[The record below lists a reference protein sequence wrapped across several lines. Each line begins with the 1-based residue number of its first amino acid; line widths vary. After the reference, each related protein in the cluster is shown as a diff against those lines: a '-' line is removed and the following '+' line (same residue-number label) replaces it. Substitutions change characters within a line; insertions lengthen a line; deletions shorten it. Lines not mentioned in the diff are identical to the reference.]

1 MLITVTNQKGGVG
14 KTMLTVHAA
23 VRAAERGANVLV
35 LDADNQ
41 ALCAEWMK
49 EAAPDLMCLASPDAD
64 TLRETVESVSGH
76 VDAVF
81 ADAPPGLGDGTLTLL
96 LLSDLV
102 LVPLRPSYADL
113 RATVQTIEAIKQLS
127 AHRESEGGTAI
138 PVWIVMNM
146 YQTGDNHT
154 KMVEKTLRQL
164 GVRVARGRIG
174 MRTAFRN
181 SNRDGFVVWNATGR
195 AADPKAIK
203 EMQSVLDEVLPS
215 ELFQDSEE
223 ANETQETHDDRQSD
237 LAERPDAEGPSNR
250 AAA

>member
-49 EAAPDLMCLASPDAD
+49 EAAPEMLCLASPDPD
-64 TLRETVESVSGH
+64 TLRDVVGKVAGH
-76 VDAVF
+76 VDVTI

-96 LLSDLV
+96 TLSDLV
-102 LVPLRPSYADL
+102 IVPLRPSYADL
-113 RATVQTIEAIKQLS
+113 RATVQTIEAIKALS
-127 AHRESEGGTAI
+127 AQRVADGGAEI

-146 YQTGDNHT
+146 YQSGDNHT
-154 KMVEKTLRQL
+154 KMVEKTLKQL
-164 GVRVARGRIG
+164 GVRVATGRVG

-181 SNRDGFVVWNATGR
+181 SNRDGFVVWNAKGR
-195 AADPKAIK
+195 AADP
-203 EMQSVLDEVLPS
+203 
-215 ELFQDSEE
+215 
-223 ANETQETHDDRQSD
+223 
-237 LAERPDAEGPSNR
+237 
-250 AAA
+250 

>member
-49 EAAPDLMCLASPDAD
+49 EAAPEMLCLASPDPD
-64 TLRETVESVSGH
+64 TLRDVVGKVAGH
-76 VDAVF
+76 VDVTI

-96 LLSDLV
+96 TLSDLV
-102 LVPLRPSYADL
+102 IVPLRPSYADL
-113 RATVQTIEAIKQLS
+113 RATVQTIEAIKALS
-127 AHRESEGGTAI
+127 AQRVADGGAEI

-146 YQTGDNHT
+146 YQSGDNHT
-154 KMVEKTLRQL
+154 KMVEKTLKQL
-164 GVRVARGRIG
+164 GVRVATGRVG

-181 SNRDGFVVWNATGR
+181 SNRDGFVVWNAKGR
-195 AADPKAIK
+195 AADPKAIN
-203 EMQSVLDEVLPS
+203 EMLAVLDEVLPA
-215 ELFQDSEE
+215 ELFDQQNDES
-223 ANETQETHDDRQSD
+223 QHDAPEGSSPDRQDEQS
-237 LAERPDAEGPSNR
+237 LADRV
-250 AAA
+250 AA